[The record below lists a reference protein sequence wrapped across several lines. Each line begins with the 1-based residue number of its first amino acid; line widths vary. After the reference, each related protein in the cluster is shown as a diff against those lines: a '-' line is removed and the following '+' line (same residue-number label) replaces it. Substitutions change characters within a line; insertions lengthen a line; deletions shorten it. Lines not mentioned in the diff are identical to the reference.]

1 MKEERL
7 VKRRVVPVVI
17 LTVLT
22 LLFTFLM
29 AIRNTMPLDE
39 VVVLFFL
46 DLIFLAVFIYFLE
59 EERLLKQLPTEECND
74 FKSIAVVYG
83 LGLVAFYISSY
94 LPDYSSFSFSFCFA
108 AAMAVVAN
116 REMALSTGIFLNLL
130 AAYTQ
135 NWDIHVLMASVLL
148 LLLGTMLALAGKEK
162 HLHLWVQFI
171 SFFGTIVIVAS
182 CYYAQDFIIKGR
194 VFVLAAVTGAV
205 NLLFLEILTRSL
217 EPEVQRTGEEHY
229 LELLKDNYP
238 LVRSIRR
245 FSEMDYSH
253 ALRVSEIS
261 GECARKLGLK
271 ENLCRAAGFYY
282 RIGRMEG
289 EPYTENGVLL
299 AQNAC
304 FPEELIQILREYN
317 GELMAISTRESAIVH
332 MVDKVVTKLDLLDK
346 ETFST
351 TWNQDMVI
359 YQTLNENSAT
369 GIYDESGLSMN
380 QFLTIR
386 DFLVKGDHLFDSDNR
401 E

>member
-7 VKRRVVPVVI
+7 VKRRVVPVVV

-29 AIRNTMPLDE
+29 GIRNTMPLDE

-83 LGLVAFYISSY
+83 LGLAAFYISSY
-94 LPDYSSFSFSFCFA
+94 LPDYGSFSFCFA

-261 GECARKLGLK
+261 GECAGKLGLK

-386 DFLVKGDHLFDSDNR
+386 DFLVKGDHLFDSNNR

>member
-1 MKEERL
+1 MKEERFI
-7 VKRRVVPVVI
+7 KRRAVPVIVI
-17 LTVLT
+17 TVLT
-22 LLFTFLM
+22 IIFTFLM
-29 AIRNTMPLDE
+29 GIRNTMPLDE

-59 EERLLKQLPTEECND
+59 EDRVFKNLPIEECND
-74 FKSIAVVYG
+74 FKGIAVVYG
-83 LGLVAFYISSY
+83 IGFAAFYLCSY
-94 LPDYSSFSFSFCFA
+94 LPEYSSVSFCFA
-108 AAMAVVAN
+108 VAMVVVAN
-116 REMALSTGIFLNLL
+116 REIALSTGIFLNLL

-148 LLLGTMLALAGKEK
+148 LLLGSILALAGKEK

-171 SFFGTIVIVAS
+171 SFFGTIVIVTS
-182 CYYAQDFIIKGR
+182 CYYAQNFMMKGS
-194 VFVLAAVTGAV
+194 VFVLAAVIGGV
-205 NLLFLEILTRSL
+205 NLLFLEMMTRL
-217 EPEVQRTGEEHY
+217 LVPKVQRSGEEHY
-229 LELLKDNYP
+229 LELLKDSYP
-238 LVRSIRR
+238 LVTSIRR

-253 ALRVSEIS
+253 ALRVSEIC

-317 GELMAISTRESAIVH
+317 GELTAISTRESAIVH

-386 DFLVKGDHLFDSDNR
+386 DFLVKGDNLF
-401 E
+401 

>member
-1 MKEERL
+1 MKKERL

-29 AIRNTMPLDE
+29 GIRNTMPLDE

-94 LPDYSSFSFSFCFA
+94 LPDYSSFSFCFA

-171 SFFGTIVIVAS
+171 SFFGTIVIVTS

-194 VFVLAAVTGAV
+194 VFVLAAVIGGV

-253 ALRVSEIS
+253 ALRISEIS
-261 GECARKLGLK
+261 GECAGKLGLK

-386 DFLVKGDHLFDSDNR
+386 DFLVKGDHLFDSNNR

>member
-1 MKEERL
+1 M
-7 VKRRVVPVVI
+7 
-17 LTVLT
+17 
-22 LLFTFLM
+22 
-29 AIRNTMPLDE
+29 
-39 VVVLFFL
+39 
-46 DLIFLAVFIYFLE
+46 IFLAVFIYFLE

-83 LGLVAFYISSY
+83 LGLAAFYISSY
-94 LPDYSSFSFSFCFA
+94 LPDYSSFSFCFA
-108 AAMAVVAN
+108 ATMAVVAN

-182 CYYAQDFIIKGR
+182 CYYAQDFSIKGR

-386 DFLVKGDHLFDSDNR
+386 DFLVKRRSSFDSDNR